1 MLFSDKIRSLRETK
15 KITQGTMAGALSI
28 GVPMYSRI
36 ERGERAIRKEQIQV
50 LAKVLDTDFN
60 ELLKLWLA
68 DQVSA
73 VMDGE
78 EDKFNEVV
86 TIAKS
91 DIGRMNNRKK

>member
-15 KITQGTMAGALSI
+15 RITQSTMAEALGI

-36 ERGERAIRKEQIQV
+36 ERGERAIRKEQILV

-86 TIAKS
+86 NIAKN
-91 DIGRMNNRKK
+91 GRISK